1 MTNRKPDQPDL
12 TSSKRADK
20 RKWTGKLGEAAAEA
34 YLLDA
39 GYTIEERNWRC
50 RSGEL
55 DLIVCGE
62 DRLVFVEVRT
72 RRSGGRFGTAA
83 ESVDWRKQKQ
93 VAETAQVY
101 LKLTRQLGRSIRF
114 DVIAI
119 TLEHDDAISELK
131 HIIAAF

>member
-1 MTNRKPDQPDL
+1 MTDSKAGDSDFS
-12 TSSKRADK
+12 SSKRADK

-34 YLLDA
+34 YLLTA
-39 GYTIEERNWRC
+39 GYTFVERNWRC

-55 DLIVCGE
+55 DLIMHGE
-62 DRLVFVEVRT
+62 DKLVIVEVRT
-72 RRSGGRFGTAA
+72 RRSGGRFGIAA

-93 VAETAQVY
+93 VRETAQVY
-101 LKLTRQLGRSIRF
+101 LKLTGQLEQSIRF

-119 TLEHDDAISELK
+119 TLEHDDAIHELK